1 MEEIIKG
8 KAYVLGENI
17 DTDQIIPAKHL
28 VYSLSDPEERKLY
41 GQYALSGVPDTKAGL
56 PQGNAR
62 FVEDGSD
69 RAVYKIIVAGKN
81 FGCGSSREHAPVC
94 LNIAGVQAVVAPS
107 YARIFYRNAVDGG
120 FFVPFESLEDLSHTI
135 RTGDEIEIRVKDERL
150 TNLTTGKTH
159 RLRPLGDVAD
169 ILKAGD
175 VFAYARKAGLIK
187 APTVSTGTSPES
199 FQMSED

>member
-41 GQYALSGVPDTKAGL
+41 GQYALSGVPENKAGL
-56 PQGNAR
+56 PQGNVR
-62 FVEDGSD
+62 FVEDGSFQSH
-69 RAVYKIIVAGKN
+69 YKILVAGKN

-94 LNIAGVQAVVAPS
+94 LQIAGVNAVVAPS

-120 FFVPFESLEDLSHTI
+120 FFVPFECIEDLSRTV
-135 RTGDEIEIRVKDERL
+135 RTGDEVEIHVKEEQIKD
-150 TNLTTGKTH
+150 LTTGKTD
-159 RLRPLGDVAD
+159 RLRSLGDVAE

-175 VFAYARKAGLIK
+175 VFAYARKAGFIK
-187 APTVSTGTSPES
+187 TAVIASGTSPES
-199 FQMSED
+199 FKMSED